1 MFSMTTNMPTVATRA
16 PTSLRV
22 SQSAV
27 SAPTLAP
34 SKLIPTQLPSAQP
47 TLAPTLAPS
56 ASPSVAPSLQP
67 SMQPSLTPTNS
78 PMAAVGASSINR
90 ASSSSQSQFSTAAVG
105 ATVGCIIVVIIIAGA
120 CVFFT
125 RKSKGKMTPYEI
137 WSSHYSNKNQ
147 QSPIQ
152 PQTQMNEDIHHFYH
166 KAPRP
171 SINQNTVFTP
181 HVSGRTSFRNSQIV
195 THVGPQNNFKRPSL
209 AITTRNSQP
218 SYPL

>member
-1 MFSMTTNMPTVATRA
+1 MLTNVPTMATRA

-22 SQSAV
+22 SQTV

-34 SKLIPTQLPSAQP
+34 SNLIPTQFPSTQP
-47 TLAPTLAPS
+47 TLAPTVVPS
-56 ASPSVAPSLQP
+56 ATPSFKPTLQP
-67 SMQPSLTPTNS
+67 TAQPSFAPTNS
-78 PMAAVGASSINR
+78 PTAAVGASSIN
-90 ASSSSQSQFSTAAVG
+90 SVSTGSQSNFSTAAIG
-105 ATVGCIIVVIIIAGA
+105 ATVGCIILVIILVSA

-137 WSSHYSNKNQ
+137 WSSHYYNKTQ

-152 PQTQMNEDIHHFYH
+152 SPSTHMNEDIHHFYH
-166 KAPRP
+166 KAARP

-195 THVGPQNNFKRPSL
+195 TQMGPQNNYKRPSL

-218 SYPL
+218 NFPL

>member
-1 MFSMTTNMPTVATRA
+1 MLTNVPTIATRA

-22 SQSAV
+22 SQTV

-34 SKLIPTQLPSAQP
+34 SKLIPTQLPSAE
-47 TLAPTLAPS
+47 
-56 ASPSVAPSLQP
+56 PSVAPSAAPSIVPSLQP
-67 SMQPSLTPTNS
+67 SFAPTVQPSLTPTSS
-78 PMAAVGASSINR
+78 PVSAIGASSINS
-90 ASSSSQSQFSTAAVG
+90 ASNGQSVNSPTAIGVG
-105 ATVGCIIVVIIIAGA
+105 IGCIILVIILVAV

-137 WSSHYSNKNQ
+137 WSSHYYNKTQ

-152 PQTQMNEDIHHFYH
+152 SPSTHMNEDIHHFYH
-166 KAPRP
+166 KAARP

-195 THVGPQNNFKRPSL
+195 TQMGPQNNYKRPSL

-218 SYPL
+218 NFPL

>member
-1 MFSMTTNMPTVATRA
+1 MITNAPTIATRA

-22 SQSAV
+22 SQTV
-27 SAPTLAP
+27 NAPTLAP

-47 TLAPTLAPS
+47 TVAPS
-56 ASPSVAPSLQP
+56 ATPSVVPSLQP
-67 SMQPSLTPTNS
+67 SFAPTFQPSLTPTSS
-78 PMAAVGASSINR
+78 PVSAIGASSISS
-90 ASSSSQSQFSTAAVG
+90 ASNGQSVNSPTAIGVG
-105 ATVGCIIVVIIIAGA
+105 IGCIILVIILVAV

-137 WSSHYSNKNQ
+137 WSSHYHNKNQ

-152 PQTQMNEDIHHFYH
+152 SPSTNMNEDIHHFYH

-195 THVGPQNNFKRPSL
+195 THIGPQNNYKRPSL

>member
-1 MFSMTTNMPTVATRA
+1 MLTNVPTIATRA

-22 SQSAV
+22 SQTV

-47 TLAPTLAPS
+47 TVAPS
-56 ASPSVAPSLQP
+56 AAPSAAPSVVPSL
-67 SMQPSLTPTNS
+67 QPSLTPTSS
-78 PMAAVGASSINR
+78 PVSAIGASSISS
-90 ASSSSQSQFSTAAVG
+90 ASNGQSVNSPTAIGVG
-105 ATVGCIIVVIIIAGA
+105 IGCIILVIILVGA

-147 QSPIQ
+147 QSTVQSPS
-152 PQTQMNEDIHHFYH
+152 THMNEDIHHFYN

-195 THVGPQNNFKRPSL
+195 THIGPQNNYKRPSL